1 VSVRW
6 YRPNGAVLG
15 TVQKSNRPIV
25 SSYMRLTG
33 GIPSGVWRAELR
45 AANKIVSVL
54 SVPVG

>member
-1 VSVRW
+1 
-6 YRPNGAVLG
+6 
-15 TVQKSNRPIV
+15 VQKSNRPII